1 MPRPR
6 TDVDRIADAFL
17 DATVEL
23 SPTAATYMGI
33 PGHDEDLDDFSPA
46 GHAAHSALRRRTLAA
61 LAQASPVDDIDR
73 VTMSAMQ
80 ERLSLSE
87 EIHAAGLDEMS
98 LDVIAPESRPS
109 QALYPHSRFVTSA
122 PLIWPGRNSGTPISL
137 ALVAELVD
145 ALP

>member
-1 MPRPR
+1 MTSTTDAATPRPR

-61 LAQASPVDDIDR
+61 LAQAAPVDDIDR
-73 VTMSAMQ
+73 VTVSAMQ
-80 ERLSLSE
+80 ERLTLSE

-98 LDVIAPESRPS
+98 LNVIASPD
-109 QALYPHSRFVTSA
+109 
-122 PLIWPGRNSGTPISL
+122 PGHPRASST
-137 ALVAELVD
+137 
-145 ALP
+145 